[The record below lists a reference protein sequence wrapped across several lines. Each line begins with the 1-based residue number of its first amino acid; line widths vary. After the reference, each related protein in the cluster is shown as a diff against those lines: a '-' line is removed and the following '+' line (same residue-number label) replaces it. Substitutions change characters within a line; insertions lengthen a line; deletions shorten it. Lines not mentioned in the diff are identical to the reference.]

1 MHDALLVD
9 AHLATLGALPA
20 LTSYSPEGRLEV
32 SGKVARQW
40 AHKIAGFLR
49 DDVAASPGDVLAVD
63 LPATW
68 RAPVWAL
75 GAILAGIH
83 PLLDPGAAH
92 PDRAPASDWVLGAVA
107 TVSDRPETIGPW
119 GGDVLAL
126 GLGALAMRF
135 PGELPRGA
143 IDASADVLAQPDS
156 MLEPP
161 SPADD
166 EPLLL
171 AARSAGLATGE
182 RVAAVTTSGAAAV
195 RLALAAW
202 LAGGSAV
209 LVVDQPAS
217 EAERLADVEKAR
229 LVPGAAGL

>member
-1 MHDALLVD
+1 VHDALLID
-9 AHLATLGALPA
+9 THLATLGALPA
-20 LTSYSPEGRLEV
+20 ITSYSPEGRLEI

-40 AHKIAGFLR
+40 SHKIAGFLR
-49 DDVAASPGDVLAVD
+49 DDVGAEPGDRLAID

-83 PLLDPGAAH
+83 PDLEPGAAR
-92 PDRAPASDWVLGAVA
+92 PDRAPASDWVTDVVA

-126 GLGALAMRF
+126 SLGALAMRW

-156 MLEPP
+156 MIEPP
-161 SPADD
+161 SPSDD
-166 EPLLL
+166 EPLI
-171 AARSAGLATGE
+171 
-182 RVAAVTTSGAAAV
+182 AAVTRSGEDAIRV
-195 RLALAAW
+195 ALAAW

-209 LVVDQPAS
+209 LLIDVDDA
-217 EAERLADVEKAR
+217 ETERLVDVERAR
-229 LVPGAAGL
+229 LA

>member
-1 MHDALLVD
+1 VHDALLID
-9 AHLATLGALPA
+9 THLATLGALPA
-20 LTSYSPEGRLEV
+20 ITSYSPEGRLEI

-40 AHKIAGFLR
+40 SHKIAGFLR
-49 DDVAASPGDVLAVD
+49 DDVGAEPGDRLAID

-83 PLLDPGAAH
+83 PDLEPGAAR
-92 PDRAPASDWVLGAVA
+92 PDRAPASDWVTDVVA

-126 GLGALAMRF
+126 SLGALAMRW

-156 MLEPP
+156 MIEPP
-161 SPADD
+161 SPSDD
-166 EPLLL
+166 EPLIA
-171 AARSAGLATGE
+171 AARAGAGVGSGIASGE
-182 RVAAVTTSGAAAV
+182 RIAAVTRSGEDAIRV
-195 RLALAAW
+195 ALAAW
-202 LAGGSAV
+202 
-209 LVVDQPAS
+209 
-217 EAERLADVEKAR
+217 RLA
-229 LVPGAAGL
+229 